1 MGPSRWRVLLGLAA
15 CLAVVPVARAQQPS
29 PHIGYAYPAGGR
41 QGTDFP
47 VTVGGQFLN
56 GVSRAFVSGSGVQIA
71 LVEYVKP
78 LTPKELNRLR
88 ERLRQLQKG
97 PRDADSMKEMREI
110 RQKLADFLGRRTNPA
125 LADKA
130 IFRITIAADAEPGR
144 RELRLGTP
152 GGLSDPLVFC
162 VDQLP
167 EFSKKAAKPS
177 LPPGLGAGPRLRNQL
192 QNKPVDPPTKISLPA
207 IVNGQ
212 IMPGGVDRYQFSARK
227 GAPLVVAVH
236 ARELIPYL
244 PDAVPGWFQAALTI
258 LDAKGDELMYADHYR
273 FHPDPVLHY
282 VIPKDGQYT
291 IEIRDSV
298 YRGREDFVYRVALGE
313 LPFITS
319 IFPLG
324 GRVGA
329 ETTVDLEG
337 WNLPQAKLVQGA
349 GEQSPGI
356 CPLSVRKGRWIS
368 NPVPFAWDSL
378 PECLEKEPNDSP
390 AAAQRVSLPVIVNGR
405 IDRPGD
411 WDVFSFEGRAGQPIV
426 AEVLARRLDSPL
438 DSVLKLTDA
447 AGKQL
452 AFNDDHEDKGCGLNT
467 HHADSWLSARLP
479 ADGTYYLYLGDAQQK
494 GGPEYAYRLRISPPR
509 PDFELRIA
517 PSSINGFRGT
527 ASVPLAVYALRKDGF
542 AGEIELRLKDAPAG
556 FALCGGR
563 VPADQ
568 EKTRLTLTVP
578 ATSLQDPLNLSLE
591 GRATIEGREV
601 VRPAVPA
608 EDMMQAFAYRHLVPA
623 KELKV
628 AVWTRRV
635 SGPEISVRGKTPV
648 QIPAGGT
655 VRVQVGV
662 SPGTDS
668 LSDRFRFELDEPPA
682 GIAVQKITPAGEGV
696 EIVLQA
702 DAAKVKPGLKGNLIV
717 NAFAADAR
725 SLEKAKLRPN
735 RPRTPIGM
743 LPAIPFEVV
752 GR

>member
-1 MGPSRWRVLLGLAA
+1 VTLLACCVIAPAA
-15 CLAVVPVARAQQPS
+15 RGQQAA

-41 QGTDFP
+41 QGTDFQ
-47 VTVGGQFLN
+47 VTLGGQFLN
-56 GVSRAFVSGSGVQIA
+56 NVNRAFVSGAGVQAA

-88 ERLRQLQKG
+88 EKLRQLQKE
-97 PRDADSMKEMREI
+97 PRDAETIKQSREI
-110 RQKLADFLGRRTNPA
+110 RRKLAEFLGRRTNPA
-125 LADKA
+125 LADRA
-130 IFRITIAADAEPGR
+130 IFRITIAADAKPGR

-152 GGLSDPLVFC
+152 GGLSNPLVFC

-167 EFSKKAAKPS
+167 EFSKKAAKPN
-177 LPPGLGAGPRLRNQL
+177 LPPELSQRPRFRNEL
-192 QNKPVDPPTKISLPA
+192 QNKQPESPTSITLPA

-212 IMPGGVDRYQFSARK
+212 IMPGGVDRYQFPARK
-227 GAPLVVAVH
+227 GEQLVVAVS

-244 PDAVPGWFQAALTI
+244 ADAVPGWFQAALAI
-258 LDAKGDELMYADHYR
+258 SDANGNELTYADHYR

-282 VIPKDGQYT
+282 AIPKDGQYT
-291 IEIRDSV
+291 IEIHDSV
-298 YRGREDFVYRVALGE
+298 YRGREDFVYRIALGE

-324 GRVGA
+324 GRVGS
-329 ETTVDLEG
+329 ETMVDLKG
-337 WNLPQAKLVQGA
+337 WNLPLSKLPRDAREQPA
-349 GEQSPGI
+349 GVH
-356 CPLSVRKGRWIS
+356 PLSVRKGPWIS
-368 NPVPFAWDSL
+368 NVVPFALDTL
-378 PECLEKEPNDSP
+378 PECLEQEPNDAP
-390 AAAQRVSLPVIVNGR
+390 AGAQRVSLPIIVNGR
-405 IDRPGD
+405 IDRPRD
-411 WDVFSFEGRAGQPIV
+411 CDVFSFEGRTGQEIV

-438 DSVLKLTDA
+438 DSVLKLSDA
-447 AGKQL
+447 AGRQL
-452 AFNDDHEDKGCGLNT
+452 AFNDDHEDQSCGLNT
-467 HHADSWLSARLP
+467 HHADSWLSAKLP
-479 ADGTYYLYLGDAQQK
+479 ANGTYYLSLSDAQRK

-527 ASVPLAVYALRKDGF
+527 ANVPVTVYALRKDGF
-542 AGEIELRLKDAPAG
+542 AGEIVLRLKDAPAG
-556 FALCGGR
+556 FALSGGC
-563 VPADQ
+563 VPAGQ
-568 EKTRLTLTVP
+568 EKTRLTLAVP
-578 ATSLQDPLNLSLE
+578 ATSLQEPVNLALE
-591 GRATIEGREV
+591 GRAMIEGREV

-635 SGPEISVRGKTPV
+635 SGPEMSIVGKTPV
-648 QIPAGGT
+648 RIPAGGT
-655 VRVQVGV
+655 VHVQLGV
-662 SPGTDS
+662 PSGTDS
-668 LSDRFRFELDEPPA
+668 LSDRFRFELDEPPQ
-682 GIAVQKITPAGEGV
+682 GITVQKVLPASEGI

-717 NAFAADAR
+717 NAFAADAQ